1 VSVSHSEGPPDPG
14 GRQGPPDPG
23 GRQGPS
29 DPGGGQGP
37 PVRGGGEAPPVDP
50 ARTPIGSE
58 PPAQPNDV
66 GTPAGEVPSTRT
78 GTAFK
83 SLIAGAIVL
92 ILLLVFILENTK
104 TVKIGYFGASFNLP
118 LGVALLLAAIGGALL
133 AGILGTARILQLRR
147 HVRRHL

>member
-1 VSVSHSEGPPDPG
+1 MTHGFGSRPAGRTETMSFSRSEDAT
-14 GRQGPPDPG
+14 GR
-23 GRQGPS
+23 
-29 DPGGGQGP
+29 
-37 PVRGGGEAPPVDP
+37 VGGEGPPVDP
-50 ARTPIGSE
+50 IETPMPNE
-58 PPAQPNDV
+58 PPAQPNAA
-66 GTPAGEVPSTRT
+66 GTPPSEVPSTRT

-104 TVKIGYFGASFNLP
+104 GVKIAYFGAGFRLP